1 MRVALFATCL
11 VDQLFP
17 DVGVATVR
25 LLRHL
30 GVDVDFPAEQTC
42 CGQPAYNAG
51 HHDAARAS
59 AIHHLDVFEG
69 ADAVVLPTGSC
80 ASMVVAH
87 YPELLA
93 EDATHYARARDL
105 AGRTHDLATF
115 LIDVLGVKDVGAD
128 LSGER
133 VTYHDGC
140 HALRWLGVK
149 ESPRALLRA
158 SGAELIESPSAEV
171 CCGFGGLFSVKM
183 PEISAAMA
191 RTKTSDIRAAEATV
205 LTSLDGGC
213 LMQLAGTLRREG
225 GGPEVVHLAELLWRG
240 VERRRGKAA
249 RGGAT
254 HTAATRTERE
264 TERGARREPGTTSP

>member
-30 GVDVDFPAEQTC
+30 GIEVTFPADQTC

-51 HHDAARAS
+51 HHDAARAA
-59 AIHHLDVFEG
+59 AIHHLNVFDG
-69 ADAVVLPTGSC
+69 ADAVVVPTGSC

-93 EDATHYARARDL
+93 EDATNYVRARDL
-105 AGRTHDLATF
+105 AGRTYDLATF
-115 LIDVLGVKDVGAD
+115 LADVLGTEDVGAD

-149 ESPRALLRA
+149 RAPRALLRA
-158 SGAELIESPSAEV
+158 AGAELVESPSAEV

-191 RTKTSDIRAAEATV
+191 RTKLEDVRATEATV

-213 LMQLAGTLRREG
+213 LMQLSGTMHRQG

-240 VERRRGKAA
+240 VERRQRRANRVG
-249 RGGAT
+249 T
-254 HTAATRTERE
+254 Q
-264 TERGARREPGTTSP
+264 REPEPRTGRGPGTATP

>member
-11 VDQLFP
+11 VDQLSP
-17 DVGVATVR
+17 NVGVATVR

-30 GVDVDFPAEQTC
+30 GVEVAFPEAQTC

-51 HHDAARAS
+51 HHDAARA
-59 AIHHLDVFEG
+59 AARHHLDVFEG

-93 EDATHYARARDL
+93 EDATQYARARDL
-105 AGRTHDLATF
+105 AGRTYDLATF
-115 LIDVLGVKDVGAD
+115 LVDVLGVEDVGAD
-128 LSGER
+128 LRGRR

-149 ESPRALLRA
+149 QAPRTLLRA
-158 SGAELIESPSAEV
+158 AGTELVESASAEV

-183 PEISAAMA
+183 PDVSAAMA
-191 RTKTSDIRAAEATV
+191 RAKVEDVRATEASI
-205 LTSLDGGC
+205 LTSIDGGC
-213 LMQLAGTLRREG
+213 LMQLAGTMRRGG

-240 VERRRGKAA
+240 VERGASPAA
-249 RGGAT
+249 
-254 HTAATRTERE
+254 
-264 TERGARREPGTTSP
+264 GARA